1 MFHKTSGGNITSPLF
16 PNNYPEGVRC
26 VWVLTAPVN
35 HTVKLFLKEF
45 SLEKDK
51 KCFYDYM
58 EFYDG
63 NATDE
68 QRMITHRMCGT
79 QGPRTFESSGQMLSV
94 VFNSDKSETFKG
106 FRAEWHTEQR
116 SKTIMFLFGSFLTT
130 Q

>member
-1 MFHKTSGGNITSPLF
+1 M
-16 PNNYPEGVRC
+16 
-26 VWVLTAPVN
+26 
-35 HTVKLFLKEF
+35 KLFLKEF

-116 SKTIMFLFGSFLTT
+116 SNTIMFLFGSFLTT
-130 Q
+130 